1 MTYDEAVA
9 AMTGPGGPFEISE
22 AEVLGR
28 PQRVFTTS
36 PPSLRAVFDTMRLRP
51 DEPYLVYE
59 DERHTYP
66 EIVARFDAIAS
77 LLVERYGVQP
87 GDRVAIDSRN
97 YPEWIEAFAAI
108 VSIGAVAVSLNA
120 WWTEPEIEYG
130 LLDSGARVMFLDRER
145 VERIGDRLDGLGIRA
160 IVVRHEGPLPA
171 GCEHLDDV
179 LVPGAAM
186 PEVEID
192 PDADATI
199 LYTSGTTG
207 HPKGA
212 VSTHRAVVSALMAY
226 ACRSFVEALRTDPAP
241 EGSAPKPPPAFIL
254 VVPLFHVTGCVPVM
268 LGSVLGGIKLVM
280 MRKWDAGR
288 ALELIEREKVTN
300 FVGVPTMAA
309 DLLAHPDLTERDVS
323 SLANLGGGGAPMAP
337 DLVRR
342 IDDTFSGST
351 RPQLGY
357 GMTET
362 SGYGPGNTGPDYVE
376 KPASTGRAIPIMQVR
391 IVGPDGGELPAGE
404 VGEVLLSGPMIIRC
418 YWNRP
423 EATAETIVD
432 GWLHT
437 GDLGY
442 LDDEGFLFLVDRA
455 KDMVLRGGE
464 NVYCAEVEAAIYEH
478 PAVHEAAVFGMPHER
493 LGEEVSAAVLARPGD
508 TIDVD
513 QLTAFLQERIA
524 KFMVPT
530 RWFIRHEPLPRGATG
545 KILKR
550 EIRDQVL
557 DTES

>member
-1 MTYDEAVA
+1 MSYDEAVA
-9 AMTGPGGPFEISE
+9 AMTGPGGPFEIIE

-28 PQRVFTTS
+28 VQRVFTST
-36 PPSLRAVFDTMRLRP
+36 PPSLRALFDTMRLRP
-51 DEPYLVYE
+51 DETSLVYE
-59 DERHTYP
+59 DERLTYP
-66 EIVARFDAIAS
+66 DLVARIDATAS
-77 LLVERYGVQP
+77 LLVEHYGVTR
-87 GDRVAIDSRN
+87 GDRVAIDMRN

-108 VSIGAVAVSLNA
+108 TSIGAVAVSLNA
-120 WWTEPEIEYG
+120 WWTGPEIEYG
-130 LLDSGARVMFLDRER
+130 LLDSGARVVFLDRER
-145 VERIGDRLDGLGIRA
+145 VERVGDRLEGLGIRA
-160 IVVRHEGPLPA
+160 IVVRHEGPLPD
-171 GCEHLDDV
+171 GCDHLDDV

-192 PDADATI
+192 PDDDATI

-207 HPKGA
+207 RPKGA
-212 VSTHRAVVSALMAY
+212 VSTHRAVLSALMAY
-226 ACRSFVEALRTDPAP
+226 ACRSFVEMLRTDPAP
-241 EGSAPKPPPAFIL
+241 KGAPPKPPSTFIL

-268 LGSVLGGIKLVM
+268 LGSVLGGYKLVM

-300 FVGVPTMAA
+300 FVGVPTMAG
-309 DLLAHPDLTERDVS
+309 DLLTHPDLATRDVS

-342 IDDTFSGST
+342 IDDTFSGAT

-362 SGYGPGNTGPDYVE
+362 SGYGPGNTGPDYVA
-376 KPASTGRAIPIMQVR
+376 KPSSTGRAIPIMQVR
-391 IVGPDGGELPAGE
+391 VIDADGAELPAGK
-404 VGEVLLSGPMIIRC
+404 VGEVLLSGPMIIRG

-423 EATAETIVD
+423 EATAEAIVD

-478 PAVHEAAVFGMPHER
+478 PAVHEAAVFGTPDER
-493 LGEEVSAAVLARPGD
+493 LGEEVAAAVLARSGD
-508 TIDVD
+508 TIDVE
-513 QLTAFLQERIA
+513 QLTAFLEERIA

-530 RWFIRHEPLPRGATG
+530 RWFVRDEPLPRGATG

-550 EIRDQVL
+550 EIRDEVL
-557 DTES
+557 DTAG